1 MPLDRSSGR
10 RSLAS
15 EGEQLAAEHLARA
28 GYRIVARNVRA
39 DGVEIDLV
47 ATRGSLVV
55 FVEVKTRS
63 GRGFGAPEE
72 AVDAR
77 KCARL
82 VRGARAWL
90 HAHGPRHARA
100 RFDVICVEPDPA
112 GTLCV
117 RHLPSAFDATGC

>member
-1 MPLDRSSGR
+1 MSSDRLT
-10 RSLAS
+10 LAT

-28 GYRIVARNVRA
+28 GYRIAARNVRA

-47 ATRGSLVV
+47 ATRGALVV
-55 FVEVKTRS
+55 FVEVKTRR
-63 GRGFGAPEE
+63 GRGFGTPAE

-90 HAHGPRHARA
+90 SAHGPRHARA
-100 RFDVICVEPDPA
+100 RFDVICVEPGPDGA
-112 GTLCV
+112 LRVC
-117 RHLPSAFDATGC
+117 HLPSAFDAGGF

>member
-1 MPLDRSSGR
+1 MPSDR

-39 DGVEIDLV
+39 DRVEIDLI
-47 ATRGSLVV
+47 AARGELVV

-90 HAHGPRHARA
+90 SAHASRRARA
-100 RFDVICVEPDPA
+100 RFDVIAIEPDA
-112 GTLCV
+112 DGRLVV
-117 RHLPSAFDATGC
+117 RHLPGAFDASCC

>member
-1 MPLDRSSGR
+1 MHSDR
-10 RSLAS
+10 LALAA

-28 GYRIVARNVRA
+28 GYRIAARNVRA

-47 ATRGSLVV
+47 ATRGALVV

-82 VRGARAWL
+82 ARGARAWL
-90 HAHGPRHARA
+90 HANGTRRARA
-100 RFDVICVEPDPA
+100 RFDVICVEPGPD
-112 GTLCV
+112 GRLCV
-117 RHLPSAFDATGC
+117 RHLPGAFDATGC

>member
-1 MPLDRSSGR
+1 MRSDRR
-10 RSLAS
+10 ALAS
-15 EGEQLAAEHLARA
+15 RGEQLAAEHLARA

-47 ATRGSLVV
+47 ARRGALVV

-72 AVDAR
+72 AVDAH

-100 RFDVICVEPDPA
+100 RFDVISVEPGADGA
-112 GTLCV
+112 LAV
-117 RHLPSAFDATGC
+117 RHLPGAFDAE

>member
-1 MPLDRSSGR
+1 
-10 RSLAS
+10 LAT

-39 DGVEIDLV
+39 GGVEIDLV
-47 ATRGSLVV
+47 AARGRLVV
-55 FVEVKTRS
+55 FVEVKARS

-77 KCARL
+77 KRARL

-100 RFDVICVEPDPA
+100 RFDVIAVERRED
-112 GTLCV
+112 GGLDV
-117 RHLPSAFDATGC
+117 RHLPAAFDASDG

>member
-1 MPLDRSSGR
+1 MPAGR

-15 EGEQLAAEHLARA
+15 EGEELAAEHLARA

-90 HAHGPRHARA
+90 HVHAPRHARA
-100 RFDVICVEPDPA
+100 RFDVICVEPDHD

-117 RHLPSAFDATGC
+117 RHLPSAFDAGGC